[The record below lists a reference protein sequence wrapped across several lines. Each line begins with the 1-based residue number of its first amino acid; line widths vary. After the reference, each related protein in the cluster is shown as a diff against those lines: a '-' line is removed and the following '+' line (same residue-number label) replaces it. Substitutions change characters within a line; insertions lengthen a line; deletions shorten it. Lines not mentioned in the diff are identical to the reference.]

1 MTKCFEIR
9 KLEQIEDNY
18 EIFLID
24 LWGVVHNGINLFTN
38 VLEVFSRLKQKNKK
52 IVFITNAP
60 RRSYVI
66 TEQLTQF

>member
-38 VLEVFSRLKQKNKK
+38 VLEVFQDLNKK
-52 IVFITNAP
+52 I
-60 RRSYVI
+60 RK
-66 TEQLTQF
+66 

>member
-52 IVFITNAP
+52 IVFITNA
-60 RRSYVI
+60 R
-66 TEQLTQF
+66 EGLM